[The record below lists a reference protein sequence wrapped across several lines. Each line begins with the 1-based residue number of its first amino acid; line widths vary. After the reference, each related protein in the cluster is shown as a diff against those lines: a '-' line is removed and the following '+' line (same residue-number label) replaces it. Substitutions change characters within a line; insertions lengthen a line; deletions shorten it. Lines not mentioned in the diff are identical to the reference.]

1 MFSNEGSQIKKRRN
15 CTCCCISPH
24 VIHATLEAFSQLNS
38 SHSIIYK
45 KKETILEAVVVDWYL
60 DWQWVVPTGNQKIKS
75 KVLMLLCYRLVRQQ
89 SKEVCSVWMFSMRS
103 PGEIRMQQ

>member
-1 MFSNEGSQIKKRRN
+1 MQLWKHSHNSIV
-15 CTCCCISPH
+15 H
-24 VIHATLEAFSQLNS
+24 VALYI
-38 SHSIIYK
+38 

-75 KVLMLLCYRLVRQQ
+75 KVLMLLCYRLVQQQ